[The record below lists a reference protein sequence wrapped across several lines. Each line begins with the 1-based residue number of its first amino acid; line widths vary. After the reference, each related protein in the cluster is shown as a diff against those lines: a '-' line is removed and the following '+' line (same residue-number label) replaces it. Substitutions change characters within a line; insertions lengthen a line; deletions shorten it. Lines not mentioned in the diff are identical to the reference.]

1 MHVDGSRLLD
11 WAAFHD
17 VFARGSRVSRL
28 LWAEHGRLDRLHDLA
43 GCTEDGLISL
53 HGHSADPVVLHTA
66 NASSISAELVGGLSD
81 CAAFVNG
88 RRIEVGEPAI
98 LVLSFWQTQP
108 SA

>member
-1 MHVDGSRLLD
+1 M
-11 WAAFHD
+11 
-17 VFARGSRVSRL
+17 
-28 LWAEHGRLDRLHDLA
+28 
-43 GCTEDGLISL
+43 
-53 HGHSADPVVLHTA
+53 LHTA